1 MGGIYRV
8 AQALGDD
15 VVDSYGV
22 CAHNRDWPEGFKKDK
37 EHVMRN
43 HKFCIAMENNVDYD
57 YVTEKVRKRAG
68 VCQSCPLAV
77 ANTHVHSCGTA

>member
-1 MGGIYRV
+1 
-8 AQALGDD
+8 
-15 VVDSYGV
+15 V

-57 YVTEKVRKRAG
+57 YVTEKVCLRR
-68 VCQSCPLAV
+68 L
-77 ANTHVHSCGTA
+77 T